1 MEHADETMESRAARR
16 IMTDGMLWGGRFET
30 GPDPEMLGLTA
41 SVDVDMQ
48 LLPYDLEVTKA
59 HARSLLEAGILDADV
74 IGGIDDACDEIAQ
87 AWAEGALVLGPDDED
102 VHSVVER
109 ALTERLG
116 DVGRSIHAGRS
127 RNDLVATDL
136 RLWCRA
142 AGHELV
148 TDLDSAID
156 ALCAV
161 ASDHLETVMPGYT
174 HLQRAQ
180 PVTLA
185 YHLIAHGFALL
196 RDKGRVLAAVG
207 AADVSPLGAGA
218 LAGTTLPLDPGVAA
232 QHLGFG
238 RVFSNA
244 MDAVSDR
251 DFAADLVYA
260 CTMIGAHLSRLAE
273 EVVLWTSSEFGFA
286 RLADQWSTGSSM
298 MPQKR
303 NPDLAELTRGRAG
316 TLIGDLTAFLAL
328 LKGLPLA
335 YDRDLQEDK
344 AIVFRAVATARRVI
358 AASSRVVEALAFDKE
373 RLSQAAG
380 SSGTWATDVAET
392 LVTRGVPFR
401 TAHAAAGEL
410 VARLEEE
417 GIELGGAPAELL
429 ASVHGSLRSE
439 DTELADPRRAVE
451 ARSIRGG
458 PAAARVREQIAELRE
473 ATGIA

>member
-1 MEHADETMESRAARR
+1 MESRAARR
-16 IMTDGMLWGGRFET
+16 IMTDGMLWGGRFGA
-30 GPDPEMLGLTA
+30 GPDPEMLDLTA
-41 SVDVDMQ
+41 SVDVDME

-59 HARSLLEAGILDADV
+59 HARSLLEAGILDEAAV
-74 IGGIDDACDEIAQ
+74 AEIDEACDEIAR
-87 AWAEGALVLGPDDED
+87 AWTDGSLVVGRDEED
-102 VHSVVER
+102 VHSVVES

-142 AGHELV
+142 AGHGLV
-148 TDLDSAID
+148 ADLDLAIGV
-156 ALCAV
+156 LCTV

-185 YHLIAHGFALL
+185 YHLVAHGFALS
-196 RDKGRVLAAVG
+196 RDRGRVLAAVA

-218 LAGTTLPLDPGVAA
+218 LAGTTLPLDPTVAA
-232 QHLGFG
+232 QHLGFE

-260 CTMIGAHLSRLAE
+260 CTMIGTHLSRLAE
-273 EVVLWTSSEFGFA
+273 EVVLWTSAEFGFA
-286 RLADQWSTGSSM
+286 RLADRWSTGSSM

-344 AIVFRAVATARRVI
+344 AILFRAVATARRVI
-358 AASSRVVEALAFDKE
+358 AASTRVVEALEFDKE
-373 RLSQAAG
+373 RLLRAAG
-380 SSGTWATDVAET
+380 SSGTWATDVAEV

-417 GIELGGAPAELL
+417 GIELEGAPAELL
-429 ASVHGSLRSE
+429 TAVHGSLREE
-439 DTELADPRRAVE
+439 DTQLADPRRAVE
-451 ARSIRGG
+451 ARSISGG
-458 PAAARVREQIAELRE
+458 PSAARVEEQIAELRE
-473 ATGIA
+473 AAGSA